1 MNHITNKKILIMVS
15 ILIFIFVLLKM
26 FQTLYYNYHVTIPCI
41 FNKITGLFCPGCGV
55 TRMILSITKLDL
67 YQAFRYNPLI
77 FCMLPFIIFYGIDT
91 SIKWI
96 KGTKNYLYLKINNKA
111 WIIILIITL
120 LFGILRNIPL
130 FKFLI
135 PTVI

>member
-1 MNHITNKKILIMVS
+1 MKKILLLFIS
-15 ILIFIFVLLKM
+15 IITVFFLLKIYCI
-26 FQTLYYNYHVTIPCI
+26 LYYEYNLIIPCV

-55 TRMILSITKLDL
+55 TRMIFSITKLDL